1 MNIKK
6 LRKKLNLTQKE
17 FGEILGMDG
26 KAVRR
31 FEMPETANN
40 HRKPTRTIHTHL
52 ELWQDFANGADM
64 NDVFEGKVK
73 TSKKAQ

>member
-1 MNIKK
+1 MDIKK

-40 HRKPTRTIHTHL
+40 HRKPTKTIQAHL
-52 ELWQDFANGADM
+52 ELWQDFADGADM
-64 NDVFEGKVK
+64 NDTFQEKIK
-73 TSKKAQ
+73 TVKKAP